1 MSDHAK
7 PDGMTEDYDGEIC
20 SEYKNVKLDDV
31 PLDFFGLMLKL
42 GWLEIKDIP
51 KIALCNK
58 CFNARVRTAMLQAV
72 EKIEWVVFLTNG
84 VCVYVCVKL
93 FHLYSFNVKDRQNV
107 MTLIANLNNCSN
119 VKELE

>member
-7 PDGMTEDYDGEIC
+7 PDGMTDENDGEIC

-31 PLDFFGLMLKL
+31 TLEFFGLMLKL

-58 CFNARVRTAMLQAV
+58 CFNARVRTAMLQAF
-72 EKIEWVVFLTNG
+72 EKIE
-84 VCVYVCVKL
+84 
-93 FHLYSFNVKDRQNV
+93 
-107 MTLIANLNNCSN
+107 
-119 VKELE
+119 

>member
-31 PLDFFGLMLKL
+31 PLEFFGLMLKL

-51 KIALCNK
+51 KNCS
-58 CFNARVRTAMLQAV
+58 VQQMLQC
-72 EKIEWVVFLTNG
+72 TCSDG
-84 VCVYVCVKL
+84 
-93 FHLYSFNVKDRQNV
+93 NV
-107 MTLIANLNNCSN
+107 ASC
-119 VKELE
+119 